1 MRQASSEPIAV
12 VGASCRFPGGAT
24 SPSKLWDL
32 LNKPRDLRRAIPEDR
47 FNSEGFYN
55 ENGERY
61 GSTNVREGYFL
72 DEDFRTFDSAFFNIN
87 PREAEAIDPQQRNLL
102 ELVYEAI
109 ESAGFTLDGLRGSQ
123 TAVYTGLMSVDYHE
137 LQMRDPDSMPKYTA
151 TGTARSI
158 ISNRISYF
166 FDWQGP
172 SMTIDTACSSSLIAV
187 HQAVQSLR
195 NGESTLAVATGTN
208 LILGPELYIN
218 ASSLHM
224 LSPTARSR
232 MWDAN
237 ADGYVRGEGFAAVV
251 LKRLSDAIRDNDHI
265 ESIIRG
271 TGTNQDGRTKG
282 ITMPSSKAQSRLIK
296 RTYRQCGLDPRK
308 PSDRPHFFEAH
319 GTGTPAGD
327 PAEAEAIYAAFFD
340 DDRVTRNG
348 IKPPNRIPYT
358 TGIHNTHEEPCAYT
372 AAASKYPLYIGS
384 IKTIIGH
391 LEGCAGLAGLLK
403 SSLALAHSAIPGNML
418 FERLNPS
425 IKPFCNNIEIPTS
438 TLPWPSVP
446 KGSPRRA
453 STNSFGFGGKLSRV
467 SEQILTHWKS
477 IPPLR
482 SVNTIMLTSSRFQ
495 LPLYTRKLRG
505 SNRNFITGDDKA
517 LLFTI
522 SVLCKF

>member
-1 MRQASSEPIAV
+1 
-12 VGASCRFPGGAT
+12 
-24 SPSKLWDL
+24 
-32 LNKPRDLRRAIPEDR
+32 
-47 FNSEGFYN
+47 
-55 ENGERY
+55 
-61 GSTNVREGYFL
+61 
-72 DEDFRTFDSAFFNIN
+72 
-87 PREAEAIDPQQRNLL
+87 
-102 ELVYEAI
+102 
-109 ESAGFTLDGLRGSQ
+109 
-123 TAVYTGLMSVDYHE
+123 
-137 LQMRDPDSMPKYTA
+137 
-151 TGTARSI
+151 
-158 ISNRISYF
+158 
-166 FDWQGP
+166 
-172 SMTIDTACSSSLIAV
+172 
-187 HQAVQSLR
+187 
-195 NGESTLAVATGTN
+195 
-208 LILGPELYIN
+208 
-218 ASSLHM
+218 
-224 LSPTARSR
+224 
-232 MWDAN
+232 
-237 ADGYVRGEGFAAVV
+237 
-251 LKRLSDAIRDNDHI
+251 
-265 ESIIRG
+265 
-271 TGTNQDGRTKG
+271 
-282 ITMPSSKAQSRLIK
+282 MPSSKAQSRLIK

-403 SSLALAHSAIPGNML
+403 SSLALAHSTIPGNML